1 MIIQQLN
8 SYDETTATRIR
19 ELLIQL
25 SRSGRDRGEIPRE
38 WFEDLISS
46 PSHDMLLALDD
57 NDQIVGIATL
67 SIIMGPIVRRVAY
80 LEDFVTD
87 SSVRGQG
94 VGSALWDAML
104 AWAKDKGCNNLEFTC
119 GNGREASQQFY
130 KNHGATIY
138 DTNFFRKE
146 IHNKNPPCFCIRIY
160 HYFYYTINQQK
171 NQYIYFRQH
180 QLRCLFSHGKKR

>member
-1 MIIQQLN
+1 MKIQLLTEYN
-8 SYDETTATRIR
+8 ETTANRIR

-25 SRSGRDRGEIPRE
+25 SRSGKDRGEIPRE

-57 NDQIVGIATL
+57 DNQIVGIATL

-87 SSVRGQG
+87 EKVRGQG

-104 AWAKDKGCNNLEFTC
+104 DWASAKHCTELCFTS
-119 GNGREASQQFY
+119 GHGREAAQAFY
-130 KNHGATIY
+130 LHKGAEIY
-138 DTNFFRKE
+138 DTN
-146 IHNKNPPCFCIRIY
+146 
-160 HYFYYTINQQK
+160 
-171 NQYIYFRQH
+171 YFR
-180 QLRCLFSHGKKR
+180 LPL

>member
-1 MIIQQLN
+1 MNIQLLTEYN
-8 SYDETTATRIR
+8 KSTANQIR

-25 SRSGRDRGEIPRE
+25 SRSGKDRGEIPRE

-57 NDQIVGIATL
+57 DNRIIGIATL

-104 AWAKDKGCNNLEFTC
+104 DWARAKRCTELCFTS
-119 GNGREASQQFY
+119 GHGREAAQAFY
-130 KNHGATIY
+130 QHKGAAIY
-138 DTNFFRKE
+138 DTNFFRL
-146 IHNKNPPCFCIRIY
+146 P
-160 HYFYYTINQQK
+160 
-171 NQYIYFRQH
+171 
-180 QLRCLFSHGKKR
+180 L